1 MKFQYFNPMR
11 FCFLIIPALIFWGC
25 PDSASTTDTDSPL
38 GELQFTFL
46 QDDQVLYFAI
56 DLAPSVRGNK
66 LNKAMV
72 SWYGTDATRMVT
84 PDRLELKDEGESGD
98 IIENDGLY
106 SLKIINDSQA
116 LSNPI
121 DNDTGRVYLDF
132 EATYKNNAS
141 FVVQDSFYLGNIIPR
156 ITGIGAPDIITL
168 PESGGVTFITV
179 TATVRDANG
188 LADIRRVGFVSYHLL
203 NDSTSILLNDG
214 NIINLYD
221 DGNEVIIYE
230 PNFTSGD
237 ADANDGTYSFR
248 IPVFG
253 PGNPDTTLKT
263 KTGIFDWIFEAVD
276 MANTYSDTVI
286 HRVCTGMCF
295 ESASL
300 AANNSYID
308 VTFNAGVYNTNGDSI
323 VVSDFSL
330 AFAQNGGPA
339 TAAAISSVKKDDFT
353 SADSASVLSGG
364 ETVIRM
370 FLNITG
376 TPGGVET
383 ILIMPAEGS
392 SIYNSDETAM
402 SAVAGISTTL
412 NEFTGP

>member
-1 MKFQYFNPMR
+1 M
-11 FCFLIIPALIFWGC
+11 IFWGC

-46 QDDQVLYFAI
+46 QEDRILYFAI
-56 DLAPSVRGNK
+56 DVAPNVKGNS
-66 LNKAMV
+66 LETAV
-72 SWYGTDATRMVT
+72 VYWFGTDTTSTRT
-84 PDRLELKDEGESGD
+84 ADYLLLNDDGISGD
-98 IIENDGLY
+98 ILKNDDLY
-106 SLKIINDSQA
+106 SLKVINNTLTQ
-116 LSNPI
+116 NPI

-308 VTFNAGVYNTNGDSI
+308 VTFNAGVYNTNGDSV

-383 ILIMPAEGS
+383 ILIMPADGS